1 MIRVSGDRIKLAGR
15 DVLSRRQI
23 VQKDA
28 TELEV
33 GPSDP
38 EITPFIKR
46 LKFCE
51 KVSPPQ
57 VFLNAR
63 DAPLLSGRLA

>member
-33 GPSDP
+33 GPSGRPGDY
-38 EITPFIKR
+38 PFY
-46 LKFCE
+46 
-51 KVSPPQ
+51 
-57 VFLNAR
+57 
-63 DAPLLSGRLA
+63 